1 MYHGRCV
8 CDDACSVRGS
18 GSNLAAG
25 TQKYLQLIYIHCTCI
40 TSVYSC
46 NSRSSN
52 ICFLIIGSNKGLSDV
67 LFILYTTV
75 YQITNCWRH
84 LLQKLSSGV
93 GSHEHYQGSSI
104 GFVVHHYAGK
114 VRKLLTPTPPQDF

>member
-25 TQKYLQLIYIHCTCI
+25 TPEYLHLIDVLL
-40 TSVYSC
+40 VY

-52 ICFLIIGSNKGLSDV
+52 ICILIIASNKGLSDV

-114 VRKLLTPTPPQDF
+114 VRNLLTPPPPHDF

>member
-1 MYHGRCV
+1 MCIMDDV
-8 CDDACSVRGS
+8 CATMHAVSEGADQT
-18 GSNLAAG
+18 L
-25 TQKYLQLIYIHCTCI
+25 LQVHRNIYNSSIYIVHVLL
-40 TSVYSC
+40 VY

-52 ICFLIIGSNKGLSDV
+52 ICILIIGRNKGLSDV

>member
-1 MYHGRCV
+1 MCVRRCMQCQRERIKPCCRYTEIFTTHLYTLYMYY
-8 CDDACSVRGS
+8 SV
-18 GSNLAAG
+18 L
-25 TQKYLQLIYIHCTCI
+25 
-40 TSVYSC
+40 VY

-52 ICFLIIGSNKGLSDV
+52 ICILIIGSNKGLSDV

-114 VRKLLTPTPPQDF
+114 VRKLLTPTPPHDF